1 MQSKVKYFLPLV
13 SFPLIL
19 YNYDDKNK
27 LENMKLKQKILAE
40 QSVGW
45 GIMFWH

>member
-1 MQSKVKYFLPLV
+1 MQSKVKYFLSLALF
-13 SFPLIL
+13 SSSIIMMI
-19 YNYDDKNK
+19 KQ
-27 LENMKLKQKILAE
+27 LEKMKLKQKILAE